1 MWCSARVYGFAFALG
16 VPLRA
21 LYGNALNSAATLHA
35 LPVYV
40 RARVRGERLRWLK
53 TEHAYP
59 ARAALIEHK
68 RRLGEI
74 LVGSGQLT
82 AAALASA
89 LDTLLPATRL
99 GEHLVNTGRLS
110 ADEVY
115 DALSFQQGLPRARIE
130 MESVPPQIARAL
142 PERTAREWKVLPFQV
157 ADGSLFLAGPEI
169 PSEEM
174 NRALQGFTAL
184 ELKFHLVTPGNSK
197 R

>member
-1 MWCSARVYGFAFALG
+1 MSCSARVYGFAFALG

-40 RARVRGERLRWLK
+40 RARVRGERLGWLK
-53 TEHAYP
+53 TEHV
-59 ARAALIEHK
+59 IEHK

-82 AAALASA
+82 AAALTSA

-142 PERTAREWKVLPFQV
+142 PERTSREWKVLPFQV

-169 PSEEM
+169 PSEDM
-174 NRALQGFTAL
+174 NRALGGFTAL